1 MATTIDASAIFSGA
15 PVSLMFNSVECGAT
29 IGVPKFEIAVES
41 GAPQFTN
48 AGGPVVNT
56 RINRR
61 AVPSLTVEIN
71 EITAT
76 KLGWAMPGSSG
87 NPLTWTLGRVA
98 SSEYHDLVVTSQPNA
113 DGEVLTLTLYNCL
126 SAESQSLDFDDDP
139 AKPFGLTLKFTAH
152 YAEATPLVVPFSL
165 GIA

>member
-1 MATTIDASAIFSGA
+1 MATTIDASAVFSGA
-15 PVSLMFNSVECGAT
+15 PVSLTFNSVECGAT
-29 IGVPKFEIAVES
+29 IGVPKFEIEVES

-48 AGGPVVNT
+48 AGGPVINT

-61 AVPSLTVEIN
+61 AIPSVTLQVN
-71 EITAT
+71 EFTAE

-98 SSEYHDLVVTSQPNA
+98 SSEYHDLILTSQPNA

-126 SAESQSLDFDDDP
+126 SAETQSMDFDDDP
-139 AKPFGLTLKFTAH
+139 ANPLGLTLKFTAH
-152 YAEATPLVVPFSL
+152 YAEATPLLVPFSL
-165 GIA
+165 EIA